1 MFQYFISTPSLLS
14 LLQCGR
20 GERCI
25 VDSSVAQHVLWRK
38 EDVGRWT
45 LDNGG
50 GEPAELTSLS
60 QSLKAEMRVKT
71 VGFFTS
77 LQVREETKLVTP

>member
-1 MFQYFISTPSLLS
+1 MNSNSYSQLPRVFGQQLLS
-14 LLQCGR
+14 SAT
-20 GERCI
+20 
-25 VDSSVAQHVLWRK
+25 SSVEGRYQIEVKCSVDK
-38 EDVGRWT
+38 ET
-45 LDNGG
+45 
-50 GEPAELTSLS
+50 EELTSLS